1 MKSPDKSGKG
11 TSLGKIKS
19 IRLFLLP
26 LLVEVLFVDVEGCGH
41 WAQSLLSLQRLVL
54 CAKSLMCI

>member
-26 LLVEVLFVDVEGCGH
+26 LLVEVLFALWMLKDVATGH
-41 WAQSLLSLQRLVL
+41 NLY
-54 CAKSLMCI
+54 